1 MLVYSIYASMI
12 YQMSEKGFM
21 IFYFN
26 DQNFKSIYLSRLT
39 RGKRKINSLDNEEAG
54 FSSKKSKLE
63 EELEV
68 WWKFDLN
75 LFGFIIHLIG
85 SAKPDMESQR

>member
-1 MLVYSIYASMI
+1 
-12 YQMSEKGFM
+12 MSEKGLTF
-21 IFYFN
+21 FYFY
-26 DQNFKSIYLSRLT
+26 DKNFKSIYLSRLT
-39 RGKRKINSLDNEEAG
+39 SGKRKINSLDNEEDG
-54 FSSKKSKLE
+54 LSSKKSKLE

-75 LFGFIIHLIG
+75 LFGFIIHLTG